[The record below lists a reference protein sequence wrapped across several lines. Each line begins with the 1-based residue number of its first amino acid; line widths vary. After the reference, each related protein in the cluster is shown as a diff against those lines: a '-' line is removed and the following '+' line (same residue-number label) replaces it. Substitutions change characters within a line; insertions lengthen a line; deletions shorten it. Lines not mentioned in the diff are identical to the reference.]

1 METMIKKIKE
11 SEEFKKMFECEQN
24 NKNHFTDVGHHTM
37 ESIKYLKLKKL
48 ELDEETRET
57 REKIE
62 IVLLLHDIGKP
73 EVKTT
78 DEKGDHFYGHPQE
91 SRKIAEN
98 FTNDEIILNLIEH
111 HDDELI
117 AEEKIIK
124 RFINKLGKDFPYP
137 LLWIVKECDIM
148 GQHPQL
154 REEKLNQLTE
164 YIIKFGEVLKEM
176 KQIQL
181 KDLAINGQDLISIG
195 IKGKEIGNLLNG
207 ILKKVRIGTLKNE
220 KKDIMKEVKKY
231 I

>member
-1 METMIKKIKE
+1 METIIKKIKE
-11 SEEFKKMFECEQN
+11 SEEFKKMFKCKQD

-37 ESIKYLKLKKL
+37 ESIKYLKKL
-48 ELDEETRET
+48 ELNEET

-73 EVKTT
+73 VVKTT
-78 DEKGDHFYGHPQE
+78 DDKGDHFYGHPQV
-91 SRKIAEN
+91 SRKIAEK
-98 FTNDEIILNLIEH
+98 FINDEIILSLIEH

-124 RFINKLGKDFPYP
+124 RYITKLGKDFPYL
-137 LLWIVKECDIM
+137 LLWIVKQCDIM
-148 GQHPQL
+148 GQNPNIQK
-154 REEKLNQLTE
+154 EKLNKLTE
-164 YIIKFGEVLKEM
+164 YIIEFGEVLKDM

-195 IKGKEIGNLLNG
+195 IKGKEIGNLLNN
-207 ILKKVRIGTLKNE
+207 ILKKVRIGTLKNS
-220 KKDIMKEVKKY
+220 KKDIMEEVKKY

>member
-1 METMIKKIKE
+1 METIIKKIKE
-11 SEEFKKMFECEQN
+11 SNEYKKMFECEQN

-37 ESIKYLKLKKL
+37 ESIKYLNKEL
-48 ELDEETRET
+48 ELDEET

-73 EVKTT
+73 VVKTT
-78 DEKGDHFYGHPQE
+78 DDKGDHFYGHPQE

-111 HDDELI
+111 HDDDLI
-117 AEEKIIK
+117 SEEKIIK

-154 REEKLNQLTE
+154 REEKLNKLTE
-164 YIIKFGEVLKEM
+164 YIIKFGKVLKEM
-176 KQIQL
+176 KKIQL
-181 KDLAINGQDLISIG
+181 KDLAVNGQDLISIG
-195 IKGKEIGNLLNG
+195 IKGKEIGNLLNTM
-207 ILKKVRIGTLKNE
+207 LKKVRIGTLKNE
-220 KKDIMKEVKKY
+220 KESIMKEVKKY

>member
-1 METMIKKIKE
+1 METIIKKIKE

-24 NKNHFTDVGHHTM
+24 NKNHFTDVGHHTIK
-37 ESIKYLKLKKL
+37 SIEYLKKL
-48 ELDEETRET
+48 ELDEETRE
-57 REKIE
+57 KIE
-62 IVLLLHDIGKP
+62 IALLLHDIGKP
-73 EVKTT
+73 VVKTT
-78 DEKGDHFYGHPQE
+78 DDKGDHFYGHPQE
-91 SRKIAEN
+91 SRKIAEK
-98 FTNDEIILNLIEH
+98 FINDEIILSLVKH

-124 RFINKLGKDFPYP
+124 RYINKLGKDFPYH
-137 LLWIVKECDIM
+137 LLWIVKQCDIM
-148 GQHPQL
+148 GQNPNLQK
-154 REEKLNQLTE
+154 EKLNQLTK
-164 YIIKFGEVLKEM
+164 YIIEFGEVLKEM

>member
-37 ESIKYLKLKKL
+37 ESVKYLNTM
-48 ELDEETRET
+48 ELDEETRE
-57 REKIE
+57 KIE
-62 IVLLLHDIGKP
+62 TVLLLHDIGKP

-78 DEKGDHFYGHPQE
+78 DDKGDHFYGHPQV
-91 SRKIAEN
+91 SRKIAEK
-98 FTNDEIILNLIEH
+98 FTNDEIILNLIQH

-117 AEEKIIK
+117 SEEKIIK
-124 RFINKLGKDFPYP
+124 RYINKLGKDFPYK
-137 LLWIVKECDIM
+137 LLWLVKKCDIM
-148 GQHPQL
+148 GQHPTL

-164 YIIKFGEVLKEM
+164 YIIDFGEVLKEM